1 MKLLPK
7 LAVFGCALAA
17 STAMAADHADSPTL
31 AADPTTDI
39 TDVFSWMDGSN
50 VVLIMD
56 VNPAA
61 TNASK
66 FSNAAL
72 YTFHTS
78 STAKYGMAGTDTD
91 IICQFDPTQKISC
104 WVRSGGSTTDYVNGD
119 ASTTAGIKSASG
131 KLKVFAGL
139 RDDPFFFNLDGFKD
153 AVADVESPPITT
165 LQPAFTLDAAGCPT
179 NVNAAMSTAL
189 VNDLK
194 GTNHGAA
201 APVDHFAG
209 NNVLSIVLSVDKSL
223 LTTGGPIMSVW
234 ASTNKAM

>member
-39 TDVFSWMDGSN
+39 TDLFTWNDGNN

-61 TNASK
+61 TATSK

-91 IICQFDPTQKISC
+91 IICQFDATQKISC

-119 ASTTAGIKSASG
+119 ASATAGISSASG

-139 RDDPFFFNLDGFKD
+139 RDDPFFFNLQGFKD
-153 AVADVESPPITT
+153 AVADVETPPITAGQ
-165 LQPAFTLDAAGCPT
+165 LPFTLDAAGCPT
-179 NVNAAMSTAL
+179 NVSSGESTQL

-194 GTNHGAA
+194 GTNHGLGAA
-201 APVDHFAG
+201 ADSFAG
-209 NNVLSIVLSVDKSL
+209 NNVLAIVLSVDKSL